1 MRSQPFANCAIF
13 FQAALGPHFE
23 HDIVLP
29 RVLYHLQPEIV
40 FWSHF
45 GDWRMIDLK
54 GFDLL
59 REIGRVSP
67 DVDDIAN
74 AQRSARFEL
83 NDRN

>member
-1 MRSQPFANCAIF
+1 MRPRPFANSAAF
-13 FQAALGPHFE
+13 FQAALRSQFE
-23 HDIVLP
+23 YDVVLP
-29 RVLYHLQPEIV
+29 RVLYHFKPEIV

-45 GDWRMIDLK
+45 SDRRMIDLQ

-59 REIGRVSP
+59 REIRCVSP

-83 NDRN
+83 HDRN